1 MNFADVEMPA
11 RLLTL
16 KAAALDPA
24 NAGQWL
30 LIAVAVLSG
39 LVIRHLIRRTGKVP
53 AREVFP
59 DLLMPVAAL
68 VLLGLGWRILFRQAP
83 APLLHLAVALLLALS
98 VARLGARL
106 VRTLLQSQ
114 IALGSRW
121 ERLIARTVWVLFV
134 LHVLGVLDAALD
146 LLEELSLPVGD
157 HHVSVLRI
165 LQGVLMIGLAL
176 VLSLW
181 LGRVLE
187 RRIMGVDTL
196 DASLRVISTKLLR
209 GVLLAFAV
217 LFTLP
222 LIGVDITFLS
232 VLGGALGVGLGFGL
246 QKIASNYV
254 SGFIILLDRSVRLSD
269 VITVDG
275 RRGLVSHM
283 EARYTVL
290 KGSDGTETI
299 IPNETFVTATVI
311 NHTLND
317 RSGSVGFPLWLDH
330 EADVHRA
337 IEALEGL
344 LKARPEIMTQPAPA
358 AQLSQMTDIGLEL
371 QVSWL
376 VADMSR
382 NDPAFRAAML
392 LAALDTLRAHGV
404 RLARRPAGTP
414 ARPDGGTAP
423 S

>member
-254 SGFIILLDRSVRLSD
+254 SGWGAGANVHWGVKER
-269 VITVDG
+269 T
-275 RRGLVSHM
+275 
-283 EARYTVL
+283 YCP
-290 KGSDGTETI
+290 KGCM
-299 IPNETFVTATVI
+299 IP
-311 NHTLND
+311 D
-317 RSGSVGFPLWLDH
+317 
-330 EADVHRA
+330 
-337 IEALEGL
+337 
-344 LKARPEIMTQPAPA
+344 
-358 AQLSQMTDIGLEL
+358 
-371 QVSWL
+371 
-376 VADMSR
+376 
-382 NDPAFRAAML
+382 
-392 LAALDTLRAHGV
+392 
-404 RLARRPAGTP
+404 
-414 ARPDGGTAP
+414 
-423 S
+423 